1 MTYNAHITLPMLLTR
16 LKYVLFAA
24 IVLLFASVNNSSA
37 FAHNDETHEPNI
49 HVIRKLLVSALNSK
63 KTTDSLYNNLG
74 ALKNRSALLNGY
86 MGALQ
91 ALKAKHAWNPY
102 FKIKHLNDSK
112 STFEAAVKRDPH
124 NIEIRFMRFSIE
136 HNVPGFLGFN
146 KNLVADREEII
157 KQVDKKFYAQADKPL
172 VKAIILFLIESKRCT
187 PAESTNLKQHLAAL

>member
-1 MTYNAHITLPMLLTR
+1 MTHNAHHTLPKFFVR
-16 LKYVLFAA
+16 LRYVLFAA
-24 IVLLFASVNNSSA
+24 FMLMLIPVNKSNAS
-37 FAHNDETHEPNI
+37 AHNDETHEPNI
-49 HVIRKLLVSALNSK
+49 RVIRKLLVSALNSK
-63 KTTDSLYNNLG
+63 KTTDSLYDHLG
-74 ALKNRSALLNGY
+74 TVKDRSALLNGY
-86 MGALQ
+86 MGTLQ

-157 KQVDKKFYAQADKPL
+157 KQVDKKYYAQADKQL
-172 VKAIILFLIESKRCT
+172 VKTIILFLIESKRCT